1 MPKKFDIKLIV
12 LMSFLLIFL
21 VIGSF
26 FDYEIANE
34 VYYGQHLSD
43 NFLGILFSYI
53 GIIPTFVGWSF
64 LGSSILFL
72 RNKQCSNK
80 IHSKLLLAL
89 GIFLLILSFLYF
101 CNTIMLVNEK
111 AFDVPWFIA
120 YSIGLISVIA
130 AAYLGY
136 IFAKK
141 SDNIELLNKILFL
154 VVVSLITM
162 VITMITKE
170 IMARPRFRFVQE
182 MNNYEYFKNWWQ
194 SGHEIKQSLN
204 SNALSDEFSSFPSGH
219 SSFSMFAIFI
229 FPLFADYNKK
239 IEKYRVGLFV
249 LGVIWW
255 AFTAFSRLT
264 VGAHYLSDV
273 CFGGFF
279 TIIAYLIVVFIN
291 TIISRRKRNINLT
304 E

>member
-1 MPKKFDIKLIV
+1 MF
-12 LMSFLLIFL
+12 
-21 VIGSF
+21 
-26 FDYEIANE
+26 
-34 VYYGQHLSD
+34 
-43 NFLGILFSYI
+43 
-53 GIIPTFVGWSF
+53 
-64 LGSSILFL
+64 
-72 RNKQCSNK
+72 
-80 IHSKLLLAL
+80 
-89 GIFLLILSFLYF
+89 
-101 CNTIMLVNEK
+101 VNET
-111 AFDVPWFIA
+111 AFEVHWAIA
-120 YSIGLISVIA
+120 YSIGLIIVVI

-141 SDNIELLNKILFL
+141 SDNKELLNKILFL

-162 VITMITKE
+162 LITMLTKE

-182 MNNYEYFKNWWQ
+182 MNNYEYYKNWWQ

-229 FPLFADYNKK
+229 FPLLADYNKK
-239 IEKYRVGLFV
+239 IEKYRVSLFV

-255 AFTAFSRLT
+255 ALTAFSRLT

-273 CFGGFF
+273 CFSGIF
-279 TIIAYLIVVFIN
+279 TIITYFIVVFVN
-291 TIISRRKRNINLT
+291 TIINRRKKNIHVS